1 MPNDSQ
7 TRKKKEESEE
17 REIEQRTSPGGH
29 IVYEAVHQ
37 EGLEELARSNSA
49 LAWSGLAAGLAMGF
63 SLLSEAILQSRLP
76 DAPWRPLIA
85 KFGYCVGFLLV
96 VLGRQQLFTENTLT
110 VILPLLR
117 KPGPRMFGNV
127 VRLWLIVLACN
138 LLGAFA
144 IAWIMGNTDAVSVE
158 VRQVMKELGLAAM
171 NYRFGTLLLRGIF
184 AGFLIALMVW
194 LMPVAEAARVWV
206 IIIVTYIVGIGD
218 FSHIIAGSV
227 DAFYVVG
234 PDGAKVT
241 DARRMSALKAALLS
255 ALDEAEAAP
264 QATTRPNLQRARAS
278 VAR

>member
-29 IVYEAVHQ
+29 IVYEAVRQ

-117 KPGPRMFGNV
+117 KPDPRMFGNV

-158 VRQVMKELGLAAM
+158 VRQVMKELGLASM

-194 LMPVAEAARVWV
+194 LMPVAETARVWV

-234 PDGAKVT
+234 IGQKTILDYFLYIFPVLLGNIVGG
-241 DARRMSALKAALLS
+241 SSIVAAI
-255 ALDEAEAAP
+255 AHAQYIGGDEGKPA
-264 QATTRPNLQRARAS
+264 
-278 VAR
+278 